1 MMIEICCGSYEDA
14 RNSYIGGA
22 KRIELN
28 SALHLGGLTPSIA
41 SLTLTKRN
49 TDLKVMCMV
58 RPRAAGFCYNDIE
71 FEQMMED
78 ARSLLENGADG
89 LVFGFLK
96 EDFTIDIEKTNKMV
110 GLVKKYNREAV
121 FHRAFDCVNDPI
133 KAIEIL
139 IGMNIDRILTSGLQP
154 KAIDGKD
161 MIKELQEKYGDKIE
175 ILAGSGLNSS
185 NAKDFIEYT
194 KVSQIHSSCKEWI
207 CDPTTSGQYVNYCY
221 GPDGHKNDYDCVSQ
235 KLVGKLVK
243 LQNEE

>member
-41 SLTLTKRN
+41 SLTLTKKN

-58 RPRAAGFCYNDIE
+58 RPRGAGFCYNDIE
-71 FEQMMED
+71 FEQMIED
-78 ARSLLENGADG
+78 SRVLLENGADG

-96 EDFTIDIEKTNKMV
+96 EDFTIDIEKTKKMV
-110 GLVKKYNREAV
+110 DLVKKYNREAV

-133 KAIEIL
+133 KAIEEL
-139 IGMNIDRILTSGLQP
+139 IDMNVDRILTSGLQA

-161 MIKELQEKYGDKIE
+161 MIKKLQEQYGDKIE
-175 ILAGSGLNSS
+175 ILAGSGLNYL

-194 KVSQIHSSCKEWI
+194 KVSQIHSSCKEWL
-207 CDPTTSGQYVNYCY
+207 CDNTTSGKYVNYCY
-221 GPDGHKNDYDCVSQ
+221 GPNRHENDYDYVSQ
-235 KLVGKLVK
+235 ELVRKLVK
-243 LQNEE
+243 IKDEK